1 MIEVDLNKIRFIQNF
16 DEAMSGFAEFIVKKV
31 LLNDLDAVIVI
42 GGMEGRGKSSAG
54 QWLKDYI
61 FRQLAKNEKLREKL
75 IEKKYR
81 EGFFDENR
89 YKKEKSEKPYYIISY
104 DMGND
109 VYKRFNEPPFINS
122 VIFMDEA
129 FKDLLNRDAMK
140 KVGKDM
146 VKLVGQFRK
155 FNYFWI
161 ICFPNISW
169 LDPYFRNHRVEYYI
183 HVWGIVD
190 DETGIMK
197 RFASFYYDTQDY
209 RALTKLKFAIDKG
222 TFRKYHSD
230 DIPFRFKPQFT
241 IPMKRYGLNDK
252 TYNEW
257 QNLMNKNYQILRNLW
272 KKRNSIEIEQIDED
286 FKPSGIEEI

>member
-16 DEAMSGFAEFIVKKV
+16 DEAMNGFAEFIVKKV

-89 YKKEKSEKPYYIISY
+89 YNYEKRVGPHYIISY
-104 DMGND
+104 EMGLD
-109 VYKRFNEPPFINS
+109 VYNRYVQPPPITS

-161 ICFPNISW
+161 VCFPNFSW

-209 RALTKLKFAIDKG
+209 RALTKLKFFIDSGK
-222 TFRKYHSD
+222 FRRYNSD
-230 DIPFRFKPQFT
+230 DISFRIKPQFT
-241 IPMKRYGLNDK
+241 VAMKRYGV
-252 TYNEW
+252 TEETRQEW
-257 QNLMNKNYQILRNLW
+257 SVLMRKNFKILGELW
-272 KKRNSIEIEQIDED
+272 IKRR
-286 FKPSGIEEI
+286 KP

>member
-16 DEAMSGFAEFIVKKV
+16 DEAMNGFAEFIVKKV

-75 IEKKYR
+75 IEKKYN

-89 YKKEKSEKPYYIISY
+89 YNYEKRVGPHYIISY
-104 DMGND
+104 EMGLD
-109 VYKRFNEPPFINS
+109 VYNRYVQPPPITS

-146 VKLVGQFRK
+146 VKLIGQFRK

-161 ICFPNISW
+161 VCFPNFSW

-209 RALTKLKFAIDKG
+209 RALTKLKFFIDSGK
-222 TFRKYHSD
+222 FRRYNSD
-230 DIPFRFKPQFT
+230 DIPFKIKPQFT
-241 IPMKRYGLNDK
+241 VVMKRYGV
-252 TYNEW
+252 TEETRQEW
-257 QNLMNKNYQILRNLW
+257 GVLMRKNFKILGELW
-272 KKRNSIEIEQIDED
+272 IKRR
-286 FKPSGIEEI
+286 KP